1 MPQQPSYPHVT
12 REQGA
17 IDLFWAALNRI
28 CETTMEPNI
37 NHLGRKIIYTLHSFT
52 APNAWRLPFR
62 APCVDGHIAP
72 QRRGW
77 HCRNGQP
84 V

>member
-1 MPQQPSYPHVT
+1 MPQQPFYPHGT
-12 REQGA
+12 TEQGA

-52 APNAWRLPFR
+52 APNA
-62 APCVDGHIAP
+62 
-72 QRRGW
+72 
-77 HCRNGQP
+77 
-84 V
+84 

>member
-28 CETTMEPNI
+28 CETTIDSNI

-52 APNAWRLPFR
+52 APNAWRLLFR
-62 APCVDGHIAP
+62 APSVDGHIALNDA
-72 QRRGW
+72 GGTAETG
-77 HCRNGQP
+77 NL
-84 V
+84 